1 MSGTILFI
9 LRIAMVIALYAF
21 LGLILTTL
29 WNDLKRRSQDLTTY
43 LPPLLT
49 LSLEKGEDAEP
60 RQFQT
65 SEITLGRDP
74 ACEFPL
80 EDATVSARHAR
91 LYYRQGHWWVE
102 DLQSTNGTYI
112 NGETVSTPL
121 VLTAGD
127 RLRCGQVSLTINIGE
142 AGL

>member
-9 LRIAMVIALYAF
+9 LRIAMVVALYAF
-21 LGLILTTL
+21 LGLVLITL
-29 WNDLKRRSQDLTTY
+29 WNDLKRSSQAVSSY
-43 LPPLLT
+43 LPPLMT
-49 LSLEKGEDAEP
+49 ISLEKGKEVES

-74 ACEFPL
+74 TCECPL

-112 NGETVSTPL
+112 NGELISTPL
-121 VLTAGD
+121 VLTPGD
-127 RLRCGQVSLTINIGE
+127 LLRCGQVSLTLKIGE
-142 AGL
+142 PGL